1 MSGETVRKKN
11 LQFTLLCRE
20 ISGSLGR
27 YLALFAIVALGVG
40 FFSGLKICKPRMLET
55 GIQYLENQNFYDFKA
70 VSEIGLGEKEVE
82 AFRNAD
88 FTAQAEGAYS
98 LDLLYVDEKGS
109 DGVAKAH
116 SLTKEINKVSLT
128 AGRMPEKSGE
138 CLADARYSAEEDL
151 GKTFTLSENNSE
163 ATQGA
168 LAHTEFTVVGLVY
181 SPLYLNYERGSTAL
195 GKGRVDC
202 FLYLLPEE
210 FLSDSYTEVYLTVN
224 QEAQAYSEDYKKE
237 IESFRIQAESL
248 EKALLDQRKEEL
260 VFLYRSVLLSL
271 DLSPE
276 QAGAAVLPEKL
287 QSPQAYLLDRNTNV
301 GYVCFE
307 NDASIVEGVS
317 RVFPAFFFLVAA
329 LVCATTM
336 TRMVNDHRTRIGT
349 LKALGYGNSSIA
361 GLYLLYA
368 GSAALFGA
376 ILGYFLG
383 TSLIPTII
391 WKVYEIMYGRFSAL
405 LPVFDGVLLLV
416 SLLAALLCSVGT
428 AYVCCRTELREN
440 PASLIRP
447 KTPKA
452 GKKIFLERL
461 RPLWRKMSFLH
472 KVSARNILRYKK
484 RLFMMIIGI
493 GGCTALLLTGFGIR
507 DSISDLADEQYEKIT
522 VYDYSVSFSSA
533 LEGEERK
540 AFEEQCAK
548 AISKILYLSE
558 SSGDCSVGEV
568 TKSVY
573 LIVPEDVE
581 VPVGLEQDMIIV
593 KMPADKTYVASD
605 EILEQMKELD
615 LLDSVAA
622 VGMEQKACTVPEIA
636 EKMQVNEDEDEADAE
651 VIYGGSF
658 EKPELKALVKKEVSL
673 ALLPG
678 ELLPRD
684 TEDAEKNDDAKT
696 VSTKKDSAKTEDK
709 KTKEQST
716 GDSDELTVEEQT
728 ERLEEITEKFALL
741 GIPVII
747 DRSADEKTELAQ
759 YEWIKVYGVLF
770 GCEEKMDKMFEKAV
784 DEAGVQENQ

>member
-70 VSEIGLGEKEVE
+70 VSEIGFGEKEVE

-276 QAGAAVLPEKL
+276 QAEAAVLPEKL

-317 RVFPAFFFLVAA
+317 RVFPAFFFFGGGVGL
-329 LVCATTM
+329 CH
-336 TRMVNDHRTRIGT
+336 DHDPNGQRPPHPHRYPEG
-349 LKALGYGNSSIA
+349 A
-361 GLYLLYA
+361 GLRKFLYFRVV
-368 GSAALFGA
+368 SALRRKCGVFRRNSGLFP
-376 ILGYFLG
+376 GYF
-383 TSLIPTII
+383 P
-391 WKVYEIMYGRFSAL
+391 
-405 LPVFDGVLLLV
+405 
-416 SLLAALLCSVGT
+416 
-428 AYVCCRTELREN
+428 
-440 PASLIRP
+440 
-447 KTPKA
+447 
-452 GKKIFLERL
+452 
-461 RPLWRKMSFLH
+461 
-472 KVSARNILRYKK
+472 
-484 RLFMMIIGI
+484 
-493 GGCTALLLTGFGIR
+493 
-507 DSISDLADEQYEKIT
+507 DSDDH
-522 VYDYSVSFSSA
+522 
-533 LEGEERK
+533 LEG
-540 AFEEQCAK
+540 
-548 AISKILYLSE
+548 
-558 SSGDCSVGEV
+558 V
-568 TKSVY
+568 
-573 LIVPEDVE
+573 
-581 VPVGLEQDMIIV
+581 
-593 KMPADKTYVASD
+593 
-605 EILEQMKELD
+605 
-615 LLDSVAA
+615 
-622 VGMEQKACTVPEIA
+622 
-636 EKMQVNEDEDEADAE
+636 
-651 VIYGGSF
+651 
-658 EKPELKALVKKEVSL
+658 
-673 ALLPG
+673 
-678 ELLPRD
+678 RD
-684 TEDAEKNDDAKT
+684 HVRQIFRT
-696 VSTKKDSAKTEDK
+696 SA
-709 KTKEQST
+709 
-716 GDSDELTVEEQT
+716 
-728 ERLEEITEKFALL
+728 
-741 GIPVII
+741 GI
-747 DRSADEKTELAQ
+747 
-759 YEWIKVYGVLF
+759 
-770 GCEEKMDKMFEKAV
+770 
-784 DEAGVQENQ
+784 